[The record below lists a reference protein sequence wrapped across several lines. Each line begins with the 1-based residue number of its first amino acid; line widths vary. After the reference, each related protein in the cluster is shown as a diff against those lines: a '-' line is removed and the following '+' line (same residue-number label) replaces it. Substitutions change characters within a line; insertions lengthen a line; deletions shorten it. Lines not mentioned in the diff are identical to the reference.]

1 MGRIQEVIEFKN
13 SDSHHRD
20 KQRRS
25 PEHPGIR
32 KILLLMNRYLLATTG
47 KWVLSNF
54 FQRDFRTYIRKR
66 KDQRKNYRLPR
77 QFCTVKGLWQG
88 AVHCFK

>member
-1 MGRIQEVIEFKN
+1 MGRIEEVIEFKN

-20 KQRRS
+20 KRRKS
-25 PEHPGIR
+25 QKHPGIR

-54 FQRDFRTYIRKR
+54 FQRAFRTYLRMR

-77 QFCTVKGLWQG
+77 
-88 AVHCFK
+88 

>member
-1 MGRIQEVIEFKN
+1 MAYFRSTMGRIEEVIEFKN

-32 KILLLMNRYLLATTG
+32 KILLLMNRYLLATAG

-54 FQRDFRTYIRKR
+54 FQRAFRTYIRKR

-77 QFCTVKGLWQG
+77 
-88 AVHCFK
+88 